1 MRLLR
6 PWVLATALGLLG
18 TLSAGAQTPSQDL
31 AELDRLQTLS
41 QRNSAET
48 VQALQAAAPRFARAA
63 HVDIRRTY
71 FAALADAAV
80 ETGQAPVVTDAIAQL
95 KALASTSNDMSS
107 QVLAAAFEARQLAV
121 AGKTRAGLAAL
132 AQVAAGP
139 RP

>member
-107 QVLAAAFEARQLAV
+107 QVLAAAFEARQLACLLY
-121 AGKTRAGLAAL
+121 TSPS
-132 AQVAAGP
+132 P
-139 RP
+139 RDS